1 MLLQSLLAK
10 SNNISLVRYYAKQR
24 FEGAVKY
31 ERIIYYPKHPDEK
44 DPEFQPAKLFRVQR
58 IKPIKGTPYWERRIL
73 KDLGLVDKLTDIAIV
88 KNIPEN
94 NSRLWKIKHLIK
106 ITPIVFPYGEPTEN
120 DIHATF
126 LKENGECIVHKEIVI
141 EAERIKIAEDFRN
154 DVKKLDSDTLKK
166 DSRLKW
172 LNPWN

>member
-1 MLLQSLLAK
+1 MFTLQ
-10 SNNISLVRYYAKQR
+10 
-24 FEGAVKY
+24 
-31 ERIIYYPKHPDEK
+31 
-44 DPEFQPAKLFRVQR
+44 
-58 IKPIKGTPYWERRIL
+58 
-73 KDLGLVDKLTDIAIV
+73 LTDIAIV